1 MKSVKGARL
10 SVWPDRMLFLSDT
23 QASESKLEVPAAGWE
38 AAEVG
43 ETQLQ
48 KHQGGWTVKGT
59 PALEVVPQ
67 ERVCPIESKGQRS
80 LASIIS
86 PSL

>member
-43 ETQLQ
+43 ETQLGSIRE
-48 KHQGGWTVKGT
+48 GG
-59 PALEVVPQ
+59 L
-67 ERVCPIESKGQRS
+67 
-80 LASIIS
+80 
-86 PSL
+86 